1 MVGID
6 PKREAEISF
15 LGPEAIVEGRYLEPG
30 DDGGIVIG
38 KALADKFE
46 TRLGYKLVL
55 MTQDTTK
62 EIASRAFRIVG
73 IFRAEMQG
81 TEKAF
86 AFVTMDA
93 AEQMLTLDG
102 AISEVSVSLPDHA
115 MAEEIS
121 DAVRAALPDTYEVNP
136 WRELLPILD
145 AYIAINDGF
154 AIIWYIVVFIAMGF
168 GIVNT
173 TLMAIFERIREFG
186 LLKALGMKPSWII
199 RDVLT
204 ESLLLLLMGIAIG
217 DIIGLLSCWA
227 LADGGIDLS
236 AMAAG
241 LEFAG
246 MSRIIYPTID
256 PKELITANMV
266 VLILGLL
273 VGLYPAAKAAR
284 FTPVEALTHM

>member
-1 MVGID
+1 M
-6 PKREAEISF
+6 S
-15 LGPEAIVEGRYLEPG
+15 
-30 DDGGIVIG
+30 
-38 KALADKFE
+38 
-46 TRLGYKLVL
+46 
-55 MTQDTTK
+55 QDTTK

-93 AEQMLTLDG
+93 AEQMLALDG
-102 AISEVSVSLPDHA
+102 GISEVSVSLPDHA